1 MNNDNEPLA
10 ISGMRKPLL
19 SVPGNV
25 SGCRLDQGRGLK
37 DNEGRPVRSVS
48 SNRQRQDVSMK
59 MEDMLETV
67 QRMNRLEMPRGHGRG
82 D

>member
-1 MNNDNEPLA
+1 MKTNNDPLA

-19 SVPGNV
+19 SVPGYV
-25 SGCRLDQGRGLK
+25 W
-37 DNEGRPVRSVS
+37 RPVRSVS

-67 QRMNRLEMPRGHGRG
+67 QRMNRLEMP
-82 D
+82 